1 MPRNPWSWDGG
12 RDGRKAVCL
21 HEHRQVVQRW
31 VMRWAR
37 TVVLRPEE
45 SPGTGSNRGQGLG
58 LKEDR
63 GSSLAISG
71 LSGFKTAREHSTA

>member
-1 MPRNPWSWDGG
+1 M
-12 RDGRKAVCL
+12 CL
-21 HEHRQVVQRW
+21 QEHRQGVQRW

-37 TVVLRPEE
+37 TVVLWPEE
-45 SPGTGSNRGQGLG
+45 SPGTSSNRGQGLG

-71 LSGFKTAREHSTA
+71 LSGFKTTTEHSAA